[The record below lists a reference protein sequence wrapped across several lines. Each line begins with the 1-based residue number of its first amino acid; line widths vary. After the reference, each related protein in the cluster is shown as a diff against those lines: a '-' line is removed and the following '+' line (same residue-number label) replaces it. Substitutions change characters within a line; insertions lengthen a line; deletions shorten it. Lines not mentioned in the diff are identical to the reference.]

1 MRTRRP
7 RTSPRRN
14 KCPSSADDG
23 TPFDINVSVAI
34 VGGGACGLTAALAA
48 RDAGRDVMLFE
59 RDAAPGGSTAMSSGM
74 IPACGTR
81 LQRDAG
87 IGDDTPERMA
97 ADIQA
102 RARGEA
108 DPDLLDLMC
117 RSSGPAIDWLTE
129 RHGLDLELVK
139 GPLYP
144 GHSRRRTHAPP
155 AHDGKV
161 LVAGLAAAAQRAGVD
176 IVCEARVTG
185 LITDSGDGRRIAGFA
200 VERPDGKTERVGCA
214 ALILAS
220 SGFGGNPDMV
230 RRHIPAVADGA
241 YFGHEGNKGDAIVW
255 GAELGAELRHMGAW
269 QGHGAI
275 AVPHGALVSW
285 ALMSGGG
292 ILVNRDGHR
301 FADEARGSSDLAP
314 DVVAQPGGF
323 AWAVYDDALHQR
335 AMQFPDYRQLN
346 ELGAVKQAADLES
359 LAQVLGIPAGTL
371 SAALAETGLHPPC
384 CAIRV
389 TGGLLHTQGGL
400 AVDERARVCDRAGK
414 PFPNL
419 FAGGGAAC
427 GVSGPAHWGYLS
439 GNGLLSAVT
448 LGRIAGR
455 EAARVEPA
463 D

>member
-1 MRTRRP
+1 MPVR
-7 RTSPRRN
+7 
-14 KCPSSADDG
+14 ADDG
-23 TPFDINVSVAI
+23 RDFDINVSVAI

-59 RDAAPGGSTAMSSGM
+59 RDSTPGGSTAMSSGM

-81 LQRDAG
+81 LQREAG
-87 IGDDTPERMA
+87 IDDDTPERMA

-102 RARGEA
+102 RARGTA
-108 DPDLLDLMC
+108 DTNLLNLVC
-117 RSSGPAIDWLTE
+117 RESGPAIDWLTE

-139 GPLYP
+139 GPPHP
-144 GHSRRRTHAPP
+144 GHSRQRTHAPP
-155 AHDGKV
+155 THDGKD
-161 LVAGLAAAAQRAGVD
+161 LVAGLTAAAQRAGVD
-176 IVCEARVTG
+176 IVCGARVVE
-185 LITDSGDGRRIAGFA
+185 LITDNSDVRCVAGLV

-230 RRHIPAVADGA
+230 RRHIPAIADGA
-241 YFGHEGNKGDAIVW
+241 YFGHEGNKGDAILW
-255 GAELGAELRHMGAW
+255 GEKLGAELRHMGAW

-275 AVPHGALVSW
+275 AIPHGALVSW

-292 ILVNRDGHR
+292 ILVNGKGIR

-323 AWAVYDDALHQR
+323 AWAIFDARLHES
-335 AMQFPDYRQLN
+335 AMRFPDYRQLA
-346 ELGAVKQAADLES
+346 ELGAVKAGDDVES
-359 LAQVLGIPAGTL
+359 LARACELPTENL
-371 SAALAETGLHPPC
+371 SAALAKTGLNQPLY
-384 CAIRV
+384 AIRV

-400 AVDERARVCDRAGK
+400 AVDGHARVIDRAGR
-414 PFPNL
+414 PFLNL

-455 EAARVEPA
+455 ETARVSQ
-463 D
+463 

>member
-1 MRTRRP
+1 MTVR
-7 RTSPRRN
+7 
-14 KCPSSADDG
+14 AHDG
-23 TPFDINVSVAI
+23 TPFDISVSVAI

-59 RDAAPGGSTAMSSGM
+59 RDSAPGGSTAMSSGM

-81 LQRDAG
+81 LQHEAG
-87 IGDDTPERMA
+87 VGDDTPERMA

-108 DPDLLDLMC
+108 DPGLLDLMC
-117 RSSGPAIDWLTE
+117 RTSGPAIDWLTE
-129 RHGLDLELVK
+129 RHGLDLELVA
-139 GPLYP
+139 GPPYP
-144 GHSRRRTHAPP
+144 GHGRQRTHAPP
-155 AHDGKV
+155 SHDGED
-161 LVAGLAAAAQRAGVD
+161 LVAGLVAAARRAGVD
-176 IVCEARVTG
+176 IVCDARVTG
-185 LITDSGDGRRIAGFA
+185 LIMDSGDGRRIAGFV

-220 SGFGGNPDMV
+220 SGFGANPDLV
-230 RRHIPAVADGA
+230 RRYIPDIADGA
-241 YFGHEGNKGDAIVW
+241 YFGHEGNKGEAILW
-255 GAELGAELRHMGAW
+255 GVELGAELRHMGAW

-292 ILVNRDGHR
+292 ILINRDGHR
-301 FADEARGSSDLAP
+301 FADEARGSSNLAP
-314 DVVAQPGGF
+314 EVVVQPGGF
-323 AWAVYDDALHQR
+323 AWAVFDARLHDT
-335 AMQFPDYRQLN
+335 AMRFPDYRQLD
-346 ELGAVKQAADLES
+346 ELVAVKKGGDSEKLAASCGLPADS
-359 LAQVLGIPAGTL
+359 LAE
-371 SAALAETGLHPPC
+371 ALAGTGLHQPY

-400 AVDERARVCDRAGK
+400 AVDDKARVIDQAGR
-414 PFPNL
+414 PFVNL

-427 GVSGPAHWGYLS
+427 GVSGLAHSGYLS

-455 EAARVEPA
+455 EAAGIA
-463 D
+463 Q

>member
-1 MRTRRP
+1 MSVR
-7 RTSPRRN
+7 
-14 KCPSSADDG
+14 AHDG
-23 TPFDINVSVAI
+23 TPFDINVSIAI

-48 RDAGRDVMLFE
+48 RDTGRDIMLFE
-59 RDAAPGGSTAMSSGM
+59 RDRAPGGSTAMSSGM

-81 LQRDAG
+81 LQREAG
-87 IGDDTPERMA
+87 IDDDTPERMA

-102 RARGEA
+102 RARGAA
-108 DPDLLDLMC
+108 DPELLDLMC
-117 RSSGPAIDWLTE
+117 RESGPAIDWLME
-129 RHGLDLELVK
+129 RHGLDLELVA
-139 GPLYP
+139 GPPHP
-144 GHSRRRTHAPP
+144 GHGRQRTHAPP
-155 AHDGKV
+155 ALDGKD

-176 IVCEARVTG
+176 IVLGARVTE
-185 LITDSGDGRRIAGFA
+185 LITDNSDRRRIAGFI
-200 VERPDGKTERVGCA
+200 VERPGGKTERVGCA
-214 ALILAS
+214 ALILAN
-220 SGFGGNPDMV
+220 SGFGGNPDLV
-230 RRHIPAVADGA
+230 RRHIPAIADGA
-241 YFGHEGNKGDAIVW
+241 YFGHGGNKGDSILW
-255 GAELGAELRHMGAW
+255 GAKLGAELRHMGAW

-292 ILVNRDGHR
+292 ILINRDGDR

-323 AWAVYDDALHQR
+323 AWAVFDTRLHEL
-335 AMQFPDYRQLN
+335 AMRFPDYRQLE
-346 ELGAVKQAADLES
+346 ELGAVRTGDDAADL
-359 LAQVLGIPAGTL
+359 ARAHGVPTGAL
-371 SAALAETGLHPPC
+371 SATLAETGLQPPY

-400 AVDERARVCDRAGK
+400 AVDDKARVIDPAGK

-455 EAARVEPA
+455 EAAGITQ
-463 D
+463 

>member
-1 MRTRRP
+1 MPVR
-7 RTSPRRN
+7 
-14 KCPSSADDG
+14 AHDG
-23 TPFDINVSVAI
+23 APFDITVSVAI
-34 VGGGACGLTAALAA
+34 VGGGACGLSAALSA
-48 RDAGRDVMLFE
+48 RDAGCDVMLFE
-59 RDAAPGGSTAMSSGM
+59 RDPVPGGSTAMSSGM

-87 IGDDTPERMA
+87 IEDDTPERMA

-117 RSSGPAIDWLTE
+117 RESGPAIDWLTE
-129 RHGLDLELVK
+129 RHGLDLELVT

-144 GHSRRRTHAPP
+144 GHGRHRTHAPP
-155 AHDGKV
+155 SHDGKD
-161 LVAGLAAAAQRAGVD
+161 LVHGLAAAAQRAGAD
-176 IVCEARVTG
+176 IVCDARVME
-185 LITDSGDGRRIAGFA
+185 LITEAGDGRRIAGLT
-200 VERPDGKTERVGCA
+200 VERPGGRTERVGCA

-230 RRHIPAVADGA
+230 RKHIPDIADGA
-241 YFGHEGNKGDAIVW
+241 YFGHGGNQGDAILW
-255 GAELGAELRHMGAW
+255 GGELGAELRHMGAW

-301 FADEARGSSDLAP
+301 FADETRGSSDLAP
-314 DVVAQPGGF
+314 EVVVQPGSF

-346 ELGAVKQAADLES
+346 ELGAVRRGDDPAG
-359 LAQVLGIPAGTL
+359 LARACDIPADALT
-371 SAALAETGLHPPC
+371 AALAESGRHPPY

-400 AVDERARVCDRAGK
+400 AVDDRARVRDLAGK

-439 GNGLLSAVT
+439 GNGLLSAIT

-455 EAARVEPA
+455 EAARVKGGQ
-463 D
+463 